1 MIVLL
6 SKRTELV
13 QALHLA
19 LGRSGVEC
27 VVAKAES
34 PKSVDLLYAAEVTG
48 VVVDPAIESIPEFAW
63 HDMLASLGRRLPV
76 VVLGQEE
83 GIAKHQGG
91 RHVDT
96 VTWLKTPTAEDVI
109 AVLDSCG
116 ALGGRGVPRAQD
128 VVPLFNAQIP
138 LHMLKT
144 NGALSVL
151 TINASAFRKVA
162 IEYGTDVYHRLQ
174 DTFQHILFDL
184 WGSAGSFRSADV
196 LCRRAAQSNTYYVF
210 LEQSRT
216 TNAVPAPGI
225 LERLADR
232 LVVRLQNLIW
242 NELLSDKK
250 NRRLPECISVV
261 PEFSVGHA
269 TAIHNP
275 CVDSVELLEH
285 LLESSFDVARVQLR
299 RMKDR
304 QKELMQTLIQAGDL
318 LHPNYQG
325 VFNLQEITKEIVD
338 EVTATKSIA
347 PLASHIYGFESLIRV
362 RREVLDTRVA
372 NDGLVFL
379 ESRFLRPDVLFAL
392 AQSTKVALELD
403 QACLQLGVEHAT
415 GLPGVLMVNIL
426 PRNLYHIDRLQHMLT
441 KRGNI
446 IFEVSESEA
455 ISNFDLMM
463 TVRTELSRMNMGIA
477 TDDFGKGFAGLDRI
491 IKIRP
496 DLIKLDRSL
505 IEDIHE
511 DLPKQAFVRG
521 LVEAAKI
528 AKSNILAEGVER
540 WEEAIVLKEMGINL
554 IQGFLLHRPQ
564 SAEMI
569 KRDLESA
576 ALKSPPK
583 LHAVA

>member
-1 MIVLL
+1 MIVIL
-6 SKRTELV
+6 SKRSDLV
-13 QALHLA
+13 QTLIKTMTL
-19 LGRSGVEC
+19 SGVDC
-27 VVAKAES
+27 VVGKTGSAQ
-34 PKSVDLLYAAEVTG
+34 SVDLLYAGEVTG
-48 VVVDPAIESIPEFAW
+48 AVVDPTHDSIPEFAW
-63 HDMLASLGRRLPV
+63 HDMLANLGRRLPV
-76 VVLGQEE
+76 VVLG
-83 GIAKHQGG
+83 GDDTAKSRGG
-91 RHVDT
+91 RHIDT
-96 VTWLKTPTAEDVI
+96 VTWLRNPTSEDVV

-116 ALGGRGVPRAQD
+116 ALGGRSSGRAHD
-128 VVPLFNAQIP
+128 VVPMFNPQIA
-138 LHMLKT
+138 LHMLKS

-151 TINASAFRKVA
+151 TINASSFRKVA
-162 IEYGTDVYHRLQ
+162 IEYGTEVYHRLQ
-174 DTFQHILFDL
+174 DTFQQLLFEL
-184 WGSAGSFRSADV
+184 WGTAGSFRSADV
-196 LCRRAAQSNTYYVF
+196 LCRRSAQSNTYYVF

-242 NELLSDKK
+242 NELLLDKK
-250 NRRLPECISVV
+250 TRRLPDCISVV

-275 CVDSVELLEH
+275 CVDSVELLDH
-285 LLESSFDVARVQLR
+285 LLEGSFDVARVQLR

-318 LHPNYQG
+318 LFPNYQG
-325 VFNLQEITKEIVD
+325 VFHLQRITKEIVD
-338 EVTATKSIA
+338 QVNVVKSIA
-347 PLASHIYGFESLIRV
+347 PLKDHIYGFESLIRV
-362 RREVLDTRVA
+362 RRDILDTRVA

-379 ESRFLRPDVLFAL
+379 ESRFLRPDVLFSL

-403 QACLQLGVEHAT
+403 QACLQKGVEHSKD
-415 GLPGVLMVNIL
+415 LPGVLMVNIL
-426 PRNLYHIDRLQHMLT
+426 PRNLYHIERLQHMLEQ
-441 KRGNI
+441 RSNI
-446 IFEVSESEA
+446 IFEVAESEA

-463 TVRTELSRMNMGIA
+463 KVRNELTRMNMGIA

-521 LVEAAKI
+521 LVEASKI
-528 AKSNILAEGVER
+528 AKSTILAEGVER
-540 WEEAIVLKEMGINL
+540 WEEAVVLKEMGIDL

-569 KRDLESA
+569 KRDLENA
-576 ALKSPPK
+576 ASSQ
-583 LHAVA
+583 HALPSVA